1 MNKQR
6 GAVLIVSLIMLLLIT
21 AIALSTIS
29 GSTFQTAMT
38 TNAQQRESILRVA
51 ESAAEQ
57 PLNKSTL
64 NSAYNAYY
72 KWKGT
77 KDTPDRFYSVP
88 AAQLVTGEPDVSMSS
103 QVLFMQ
109 TANAENFDPKMFK
122 YYVYESRGK
131 AYSSE
136 AGTEV
141 DAKLATQVTQGV
153 TRLQR
158 AACDT
163 YDPC

>member
-1 MNKQR
+1 MKKQS
-6 GAVLIVSLIMLLLIT
+6 GAVLIVSLILLLLIT
-21 AIALSTIS
+21 AIAMSTIS
-29 GSTFQTAMT
+29 SSTFQTAMA

-57 PLNKSTL
+57 PLNKQNL

-77 KDTPDRFYSVP
+77 QVTADRFFGV
-88 AAQLVTGEPDVSMSS
+88 AAADLHTSEPDVTMSS
-103 QVLFMQ
+103 HLLFLQ

-136 AGTEV
+136 AANEAS
-141 DAKLATQVTQGV
+141 AKLATQVVQGV